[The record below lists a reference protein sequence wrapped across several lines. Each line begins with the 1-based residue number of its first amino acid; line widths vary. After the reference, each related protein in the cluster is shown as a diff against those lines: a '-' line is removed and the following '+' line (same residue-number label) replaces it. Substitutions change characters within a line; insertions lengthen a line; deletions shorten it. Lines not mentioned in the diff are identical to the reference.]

1 MQHESFITRYL
12 WQTTPALPTQK
23 LINAGYRG
31 GGGVPE
37 AILGLVGV
45 FCEALPRN
53 TVFEPWIIKSYADTY
68 NSVKYNIA
76 DCIIN

>member
-1 MQHESFITRYL
+1 M
-12 WQTTPALPTQK
+12 
-23 LINAGYRG
+23 RG
-31 GGGVPE
+31 IVFFPE

-45 FCEALPRN
+45 FCEALSRN
-53 TVFEPWIIKSYADTY
+53 NVFEPWIIKSYADTY